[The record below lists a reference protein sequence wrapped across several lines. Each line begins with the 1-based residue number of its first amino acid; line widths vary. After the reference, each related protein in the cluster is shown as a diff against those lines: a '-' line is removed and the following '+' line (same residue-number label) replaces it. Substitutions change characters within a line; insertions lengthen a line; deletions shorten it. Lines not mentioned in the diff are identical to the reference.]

1 VTSYAR
7 YPKVPIKPVT
17 LIAQYDDLVDRIFD
31 DVRAVIFPHQAP
43 PGARE
48 VGPGGEIRLS
58 PIELTNGEMEVGAL
72 RSVGYGI
79 AIHLRARAARR
90 YDGLEIASFPSK
102 NGRTRFSLRFEP

>member
-1 VTSYAR
+1 MTSYAR
-7 YPKVPIKPVT
+7 YPKVPVKPVT

-31 DVRAVIFPHQAP
+31 DVRAAIFPHQAP

-90 YDGLEIASFPSK
+90 YDGLESH
-102 NGRTRFSLRFEP
+102 

>member
-1 VTSYAR
+1 MTSYAR

-48 VGPGGEIRLS
+48 VDLS
-58 PIELTNGEMEVGAL
+58 DTDIDVTIDLGVGND
-72 RSVGYGI
+72 
-79 AIHLRARAARR
+79 RAA
-90 YDGLEIASFPSK
+90 I
-102 NGRTRFSLRFEP
+102 RTTDLSHDYVEENSAYSS

>member
-1 VTSYAR
+1 MTSYAR
-7 YPKVPIKPVT
+7 YPKVPVKPVT

-31 DVRAVIFPHQAP
+31 DVRAAIFPHQAP
-43 PGARE
+43 PAR
-48 VGPGGEIRLS
+48 VRSGPAARL
-58 PIELTNGEMEVGAL
+58 ELTNGEIEVGAL